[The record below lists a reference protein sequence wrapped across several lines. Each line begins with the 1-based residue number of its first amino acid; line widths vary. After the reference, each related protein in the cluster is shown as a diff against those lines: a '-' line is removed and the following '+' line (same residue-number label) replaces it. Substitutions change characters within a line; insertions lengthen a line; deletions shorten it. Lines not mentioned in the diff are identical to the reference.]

1 MSSSVKYLIAGVAAV
16 ALLTGG
22 IIAMNLTDPSKKTA
36 EDSEVSDTVGE
47 TAEAIYTGASD
58 DIVSIEVKN
67 DAGGYTFVRK
77 TKAAGEAQAVF
88 TVEGLDGVV
97 LDSNLVDGFAVQAKE
112 LVPNKVIAEKP
123 DDLSTYGLD
132 KPKAEV
138 TITSD
143 GDSAGKV
150 EFLVGNDSPGGDI
163 YVKTRDAD
171 TVYTVS
177 SSFVKSYTYE
187 KEYFVSKSVLEK
199 PADEDMPIVKK
210 ITIERPDLEKPII
223 LEYTGENES
232 GGTSATHV
240 MTSPVKAYLDVSK
253 STDYTHGLFGLS
265 AESVLSLSPSKE
277 ELTVAGIE
285 TPSCTVTMETDDGKT
300 YVLKTGMEYSGAE
313 GSEAGYTGYYEGTDV
328 LWKFSE
334 SSVPW
339 VKMQPGDITS
349 SLVFGSYIYDLKSME
364 VTAGGKTEKFE
375 FTGNDADTYKV
386 MLNGKDFDLERY
398 KSFYQAV
405 IKAPAEEICTSDE
418 GIGELRASFKLTYN
432 NGNPDETIEFYAA
445 EGNRVIIKK
454 DGVTCFKCLASFVER
469 SLLPNIAAVEGDAD
483 FITIW

>member
-67 DAGGYTFVRK
+67 DAGGYTFIRK

-88 TVEGLDGVV
+88 TVDGLDGVV
-97 LDSNLVDGFAVQAKE
+97 LDSSLVDGFAVQAKE

-138 TITSD
+138 TITYD

>member
-1 MSSSVKYLIAGVAAV
+1 MSSSVKYLIAGVTAAV
-16 ALLTGG
+16 LLGG
-22 IIAMNLTDPSKKTA
+22 GVIAMNLTDPSKKQA
-36 EDSEVSDTVGE
+36 EDSEVSDTADE
-47 TAEAIYTGASD
+47 TAEAIYTGSSD
-58 DIVSIEVKN
+58 DIISIEVKN

-77 TKAAGEAQAVF
+77 TKATGEAQAVF
-88 TVEGLDGVV
+88 TVDGLDGVV

-112 LVPNKVIAEKP
+112 LVPNKLIDEKP

-138 TITSD
+138 TITYD
-143 GDSAGKV
+143 GNSAGKV
-150 EFLVGNDSPGGDI
+150 DFLVGNDSPGGDI
-163 YVKTRDAD
+163 YVKIKDSAA
-171 TVYTVS
+171 VYTVS

-199 PADEDMPIVKK
+199 PADDDMPIVKK
-210 ITIERPDLEKPII
+210 ITIERPDLEKPIV

-253 STDYTHGLFGLS
+253 STDYTHGLFGLT

-375 FTGNDADTYKV
+375 FTGSDADTYKV

-454 DGVTCFKCLASFVER
+454 DGVTCFKSLASFVER

>member
-22 IIAMNLTDPSKKTA
+22 IIAMNLTDPSKKQA
-36 EDSEVSDTVGE
+36 EDSEVSDTAEE

-77 TKAAGEAQAVF
+77 TKASGEAQAVF
-88 TVEGLDGVV
+88 TVKELDGVV
-97 LDSNLVDGFAVQAKE
+97 LDSSLVDGFAVQAKE
-112 LVPNKVIAEKP
+112 LVPDKVIDEKP
-123 DDLSTYGLD
+123 KDLSVYGLD

-138 TITSD
+138 TVTYD
-143 GDSAGKV
+143 GDSAGKAV
-150 EFLVGNDSPGGDI
+150 ILVGNDSPGGSI
-163 YVKTRDAD
+163 YVKTKDAD
-171 TVYTVS
+171 TVYTVP

-199 PADEDMPIVKK
+199 PADDAMPVVKK
-210 ITIERPDLEKPII
+210 ITIERPDLEKPIV

-253 STDYTHGLFGLS
+253 SSDITHGLFGLT

-277 ELTVAGIE
+277 ELAVAGIE
-285 TPSCTVTMETDDGKT
+285 TPSCTVKMETDDGKT
-300 YVLKTGMEYSGAE
+300 YVLKTGIEYSGTEDA
-313 GSEAGYTGYYEGTDV
+313 EAGYTGYYEGADV
-328 LWKFSE
+328 LWKFSK
-334 SSVPW
+334 SAVPW
-339 VKMQPGDITS
+339 VTMQPGDITS

-364 VTAGGKTEKFE
+364 ITAGGKTEKFE

-386 MLNGKDFDLERY
+386 MLGGKDFDTERY

-418 GIGELRASFKLTYN
+418 GIGELKASFRLTYN
-432 NGNPDETIEFYAA
+432 NGKPDETIEFYAA
-445 EGNRVIIKK
+445 KDNRMIIKK
-454 DGVTCFKCLASFVER
+454 DGVTCFKCHSSFVER